1 VVPVLPEQE
10 LEVLLNAAIEL
21 TQAGKC
27 VQTIYLIPSKV
38 NLFAGVDHDCEPCV
52 EFYRNGLSTSFAKI
66 LTDEAVN
73 SWKNNIH
80 HCILVSCGKLL
91 HLIAIHMQRD
101 NPYLLDLLAIVFD
114 PENKFNTFNAGRQ
127 PECFAAPDYIWGQ
140 LDSNKMYARPPP
152 EPKNARGWLVDLINR
167 FGQLGGFDNLLER
180 FNIGLELLKRNQNKC
195 TGKNISVEGRVEN
208 GAQDNRLTLALIHS
222 LLRPFGQ
229 CYELLMPATIAK
241 YFMPTWNVV
250 LDLLD
255 SFTDEELKREV
266 KPEGRNDYING
277 IVKSARLLA
286 SRLTG
291 QEELIRDLEMFRL
304 KMILRLLQVSSF
316 NGKMNALNEINK
328 VLSSVAYFSHR
339 SQPLPHCM
347 PEDEM
352 DWLTADRMAQWIKS
366 SDVLG
371 VVLKDSL
378 HQPQYVEKLEK
389 IIRFLIKEQA
399 LTLDDLDAVWRAQ
412 AGKHEAIVKNVHDL
426 LAKLAWD
433 FTPEQLDHLFEAFQV
448 SFLL

>member
-1 VVPVLPEQE
+1 M
-10 LEVLLNAAIEL
+10 
-21 TQAGKC
+21 
-27 VQTIYLIPSKV
+27 
-38 NLFAGVDHDCEPCV
+38 
-52 EFYRNGLSTSFAKI
+52 EFYRSALTTSFTKI

-80 HCILVSCGKLL
+80 HCILISCGKLL
-91 HLIAIHMQRD
+91 HLIAIHMTRD

-127 PECFAAPDYIWGQ
+127 SECFSPPDHLWGV
-140 LDSNKMYARPPP
+140 LDGNKQYAKSPP
-152 EPKNARGWLVDLINR
+152 EPKTPRGWLVDLINR
-167 FGQLGGFDNLLER
+167 FGQLGGFDNLEER
-180 FNIGLELLKRNQNKC
+180 FNRGLLLLRKQQEQAAAAVASGCAKTASGSRAMLQPDPEQENK
-195 TGKNISVEGRVEN
+195 
-208 GAQDNRLTLALIHS
+208 LTLALIYS

-229 CYELLMPATIAK
+229 CFELLTPATIAK
-241 YFMPTWNVV
+241 YFMPIWNVV

-255 SFTDEELKREV
+255 SFSDEELKREA

-277 IVKSARLLA
+277 IVKSARYLA
-286 SRLTG
+286 SRLPG
-291 QEELIRDLEMFRL
+291 QEELIRSLEMFRL

-328 VLSSVAYFSHR
+328 VLTSVSYYSHR
-339 SQPLPHCM
+339 TQQLPHIM
-347 PEDEM
+347 SDDDL
-352 DWLTADRMAQWIKS
+352 DWLTAERMAVWIKE

-371 VVLKDSL
+371 IVLKDSL

-399 LTLDDLDAVWRAQ
+399 LTLEDLDAVWRAQ

-433 FTPEQLDHLFEAFQV
+433 FTPEQLDHLFESFQV
-448 SFLL
+448 C

>member
-1 VVPVLPEQE
+1 M
-10 LEVLLNAAIEL
+10 
-21 TQAGKC
+21 
-27 VQTIYLIPSKV
+27 
-38 NLFAGVDHDCEPCV
+38 
-52 EFYRNGLSTSFAKI
+52 EFYRNGLTTSFAKI

-73 SWKNNIH
+73 SWKYNIH

-114 PENKFNTFNAGRQ
+114 PENKFNTFNAARH
-127 PECFAAPDYIWGQ
+127 PVCFATPDAIWGP
-140 LDSNKMYARPPP
+140 LDSNKMFAKPPP

-180 FNIGLELLKRNQNKC
+180 FNSGLELLKRNQNKP
-195 TGKNISVEGRVEN
+195 TAKEASDGG
-208 GAQDNRLTLALIHS
+208 QDNRLTLALIHS

-229 CYELLMPATIAK
+229 CYELLTPATIAK

-277 IVKSARLLA
+277 IVKSARFLA

-328 VLSSVAYFSHR
+328 VLSSVAYYSHR

-352 DWLTADRMAQWIKS
+352 DWLTAERMAQWIKS

-371 VVLKDSL
+371 IVLKDSL

-448 SFLL
+448 RTYLIVFKNEGI